1 MPRFGTL
8 AFWDMTPCRLVNV
21 TKVRRSFRT
30 PKTTYQSTSPDMNI
44 VPVVLQKSKTYRE
57 QRLQKVFS
65 RGSLVLTTKYFASV
79 FIHSAVIIN
88 ELWQIIAERVG
99 EVVYIIIQGITVL
112 KCG

>member
-1 MPRFGTL
+1 
-8 AFWDMTPCRLVNV
+8 
-21 TKVRRSFRT
+21 
-30 PKTTYQSTSPDMNI
+30 MNI
-44 VPVVLQKSKTYRE
+44 VLQKSKTQRE
-57 QRLQKVFS
+57 QRLREVFS
-65 RGSLVLTTKYFASV
+65 RGSLVLATKCFASI